1 MTGRQFVARPGVILF
16 GTGARFSEA
25 VLDQLSAH
33 GLKPIALAL
42 PEFAPAAF
50 EGMVETRI
58 DTGTTENRF
67 IVQAKR
73 LSIPMI
79 YLPESLQ
86 TSQAQKI
93 AALKADFLLVACWPY
108 LLSPEIVSA
117 IGKAALNL
125 HPSILPKYRG
135 ADPVS
140 EQIEQQEK
148 ELGVSLHLL
157 SQEFDQGDIV
167 AQAGLELGTKFP
179 GRELIETQAARVG
192 TNLFIKAVD
201 DFDGPDWRP
210 RSQLILC

>member
-1 MTGRQFVARPGVILF
+1 MFRASVILF

-25 VLDQLSAH
+25 VLDQLLAH
-33 GLKPIALAL
+33 GLKPVALGL
-42 PEFAPAAF
+42 PEFAPAVLK
-50 EGMVETRI
+50 GMVEARV
-58 DTGTTENRF
+58 DTGVTENRF
-67 IVQAKR
+67 IVQARR

-79 YLPESLQ
+79 YLPQSSQ
-86 TSQAQKI
+86 TDQAQEI

-125 HPSILPKYRG
+125 HPSILPNYRG
-135 ADPVS
+135 ADPVA
-140 EQIEQQEK
+140 EQIQQQEK

-167 AQAGLELGTKFP
+167 DQAGLELGTKFP

-192 TNLFIKAVD
+192 THLFMKAIN
-201 DFDGPDWRP
+201 DFGGPDWRL
-210 RSQLILC
+210 RSQLFLG